1 MKTLMIY
8 ITCLMIPCPL
18 LAFTN
23 YIGYSGAPASNGTCT
38 RSCHIQNSFSPS
50 CQVTGFPEIYIPGQQ
65 YLISVHH
72 NGEQPINQFN
82 CSIRNNSDST
92 IAGTVSADE
101 NTSIYNTTNETNG
114 VHWST
119 ADTDSGTFIWTAPEP
134 GVGDVTLYWSGLQGS
149 RANGADQQIVLQAS
163 QQSSEIIYVPE
174 LPEKISLN
182 QNYPNPFNNAT
193 TIPFEISRR
202 CNIVLEISN
211 LLGQLVRIFTISDA
225 QPGCYVINWDGRDT
239 KGNYITSGLYF
250 YQLRT
255 PDGNLT
261 RKMTILR

>member
-8 ITCLMIPCPL
+8 IICLMILGSL

-38 RSCHIQNSFSPS
+38 RSCHIQNSFTPT
-50 CQVTGFPEIYIPGQQ
+50 CQVTGFPETYVPGQQ
-65 YLISVHH
+65 YTISVHH
-72 NGEQPINQFN
+72 NSGQSINQFN

-92 IAGTVSADE
+92 IAGTISADE
-101 NTSIYNTTNETNG
+101 NTAIYNTTNETNG
-114 VHWST
+114 VHWSA

-134 GVGDVTLYWSGLQGS
+134 GVGDVSLYWAGLQGI

-163 QQSSEIIYVPE
+163 QQSSDIVYVPE
-174 LPEKISLN
+174 LPEQLSLS
-182 QNYPNPFNNAT
+182 QNYPNPFNNTT
-193 TIPFEISRR
+193 TISFEISKR
-202 CNIVLEISN
+202 CDIVLEISN
-211 LLGQLVRIFTISDA
+211 LLGQLVYVFTVSDA
-225 QPGCYVINWDGRDT
+225 QPGRYVINWDGCDNN
-239 KGNYITSGLYF
+239 GNYIPSGLYF